1 MEILTLRDPSRG
13 DATSS
18 YTFVNGAFFCHLLE
32 DVVREPKTGK
42 PTEWEAL
49 VAWVKTWKV
58 DGVTAIC
65 SGRYRVIINES
76 TRFNRLMPLLLRV
89 PAYSGVRMHPGL
101 KPRDTEGCLLPGDE
115 LYETEA
121 GPRVKSGTT
130 RSAAERLQAVIQEAL
145 DRGEEVWWEFK
156 ENPA

>member
-13 DATSS
+13 DSTSG

-32 DVVREPKTGK
+32 DVVREPKAGR
-42 PTEWEAL
+42 PTEWGAL
-49 VAWVKTWKV
+49 VAWVKTWKI
-58 DGVTAIC
+58 DKITAIPF
-65 SGRYRVIINES
+65 GRYQTIINMS
-76 TRFNRLMPLLLRV
+76 NRFKRLMPLLLGV
-89 PAYSGVRMHPGL
+89 PAFDGVRMHPGL
-101 KPRDTEGCLLPGDE
+101 KPEDTEACLLPGDE
-115 LYETEA
+115 LYETDA

-130 RSAAERLQAVIQEAL
+130 RPAAERLQTAIQEAL